1 MDDRNRRKLKTDCI
15 GCVIVAAIV
24 NKGHRKAHIVQS
36 AFEKTSKTEKCRVAP
51 VMRSHQDSQIHGHS
65 RFVDLRLVLALTT
78 FIKGNESVAHVSS
91 ARAW

>member
-15 GCVIVAAIV
+15 GCAIIAAVV
-24 NKGHRKAHIVQS
+24 NKGHREVHIVQS

-51 VMRSHQDSQIHGHS
+51 VMRGHQDSQIHGHS
-65 RFVDLRLVLALTT
+65 RFVGLRFVLTLTT
-78 FIKGNESVAHVSS
+78 PIESNESIAHVSS